1 MRKANVHVSGVNAGV
16 LSEITKGKSYV
27 FEYLPNYIGEPVSVT
42 MPVSQQVYNFDEF
55 PSFFD
60 GLLPEGWQLDNL
72 LKIKKIDRGD
82 LFSQLIA
89 VGDDLVGNV
98 TIKEIK

>member
-1 MRKANVHVSGVNAGV
+1 MRKANVQVSGVNAGV
-16 LSEITKGKSYV
+16 LSEKTKGNRYV
-27 FEYLPNYIGEPVSVT
+27 FEYLPEYKGEPVSVT

>member
-1 MRKANVHVSGVNAGV
+1 MRKAHLQVSGVNAGV
-16 LSEITKGKSYV
+16 LSEKTKGTSYV

-82 LFSQLIA
+82 FFSQLIA